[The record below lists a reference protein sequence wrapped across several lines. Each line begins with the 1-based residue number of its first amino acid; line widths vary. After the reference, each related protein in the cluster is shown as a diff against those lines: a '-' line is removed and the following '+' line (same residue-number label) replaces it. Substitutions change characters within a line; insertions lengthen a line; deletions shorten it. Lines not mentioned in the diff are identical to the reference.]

1 MFRQLVTA
9 RVITQGFLA
18 RTYTTEASGSLLARL
33 KDDRKT
39 FMRSKQQ
46 PDLNVVKN
54 ILSDFT
60 YHIKSPNAP
69 ANQPE
74 EEAVLSVIQKL
85 VKKRQDAISQYTTG
99 NRPELAAQEQ
109 KELVILQ
116 RYLPEQMSAE
126 QIEEKVKALIE
137 QVGASSMKDMGK
149 VMKAWNEPS
158 ADKKMVSDA
167 VKKLLSQ

>member
-1 MFRQLVTA
+1 MFRQLVTT

-54 ILSDFT
+54 ILSDYT

-69 ANQPE
+69 ANQSE

-85 VKKRQDAISQYTTG
+85 VKKRQDAIAQFTAG

-109 KELVILQ
+109 GELQVLKS
-116 RYLPEQMSAE
+116 YLPEQMSAE
-126 QIEEKVKALIE
+126 QVEQKVKEIVEKV
-137 QVGASSMKDMGK
+137 GATTMKDMGK
-149 VMKAWNEPS
+149 VMKAWTDAS

-167 VKKLLSQ
+167 VKKLLGQ